1 MGLNGQ
7 LNGNKQE
14 YSTFEK
20 DKESSSKESIESH
33 KKEEEANSTKPNT
46 PI

>member
-20 DKESSSKESIESH
+20 DN
-33 KKEEEANSTKPNT
+33 KKEEEANSTNPNT